1 MAKTVAIAEIPTP
14 TRTSG
19 PGKYDEICKQLADL
33 VTDEKVR
40 TTSGLMFDAS
50 DGVILADTPDGK
62 KSNVGQVCQVLRLAA
77 KSVGAKIKLVI
88 REEGLYASF
97 NGDYVEMTPAEKAA
111 RQEARANNAA
121 ARNMQANTA
130 AKTAAKK

>member
-1 MAKTVAIAEIPTP
+1 MAKSVALKDIPTP
-14 TRTSG
+14 TRTTG
-19 PGKYDEICKQLADL
+19 PGKYDEICKQLVDL
-33 VTDEKVR
+33 VTDDKTR
-40 TTSGLMFDAS
+40 TASGLIFDAS
-50 DGVILADTPDGK
+50 DGVIMADKPDGT

-88 REEGLYASF
+88 RDEGLYASF
-97 NGDYVEMTPAEKAA
+97 NGDYVEMTEAEK
-111 RQEARANNAA
+111 RQRAEARANNAA